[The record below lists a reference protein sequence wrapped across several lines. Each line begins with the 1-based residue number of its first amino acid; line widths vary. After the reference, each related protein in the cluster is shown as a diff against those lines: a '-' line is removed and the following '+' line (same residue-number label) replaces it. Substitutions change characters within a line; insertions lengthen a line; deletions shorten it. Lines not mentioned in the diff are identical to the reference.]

1 VLYIKIAKF
10 FNFPTNLKN
19 SLVMST
25 YFPYSQLIANL
36 RESFRQSMNRQPFFG
51 DWSVGEAQASASES
65 SLADIS
71 EIYY

>member
-1 VLYIKIAKF
+1 
-10 FNFPTNLKN
+10 
-19 SLVMST
+19 MST

-51 DWSVGEAQASASES
+51 DWSVGEAQASASDS